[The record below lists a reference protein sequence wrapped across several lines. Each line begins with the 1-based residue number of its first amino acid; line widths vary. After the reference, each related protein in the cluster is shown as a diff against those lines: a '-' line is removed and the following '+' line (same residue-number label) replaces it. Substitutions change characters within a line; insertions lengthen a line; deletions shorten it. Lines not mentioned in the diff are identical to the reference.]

1 MDREF
6 HTDEF
11 EQLLKEKSD
20 QFRMYPS
27 KRVWHS
33 IYNDLHPSR
42 RWPSAAMGMF
52 LIIVLLLIGYL
63 NTGDNTMIRPF
74 TENTAD
80 QTQTANETDNT
91 KNKENK
97 PQSLQNS
104 SHQQLTIAGTYYSYQ
119 GVNLSSPEFFAYTI
133 VKNNKPN
140 YLSLVASANPGSAD
154 GQIVINKK
162 EPENTSKDLIQTI
175 DTYIKSNQIFAD
187 VAIKNSKKKV
197 INSTGNNTNP
207 EANADDNELEK
218 NETKTPASL
227 LNPFTS
233 QSNASDLNKVI
244 SSDEKA
250 LQKNINTVVDT
261 KSLTPEEKAWIENF
275 AFQNK
280 PGRNKW
286 KSRLTHEFYVTP
298 AVNYR
303 KLSTNSKGSTTP
315 FANSNI
321 NNSISQKPGLGVETG
336 VGLSYSLAKNLRL
349 RGGIQFNYTN
359 YNIDAGQTNHP
370 TITSI
375 LLNDPNTGY
384 SYTASRTSTISN
396 SFNSTALEPVTLHN
410 RTYQISIPVG
420 LAYRLSATN
429 NVEWFAGASI
439 QPTYVFGGKAHLISS
454 DLKSYVSDPS
464 SIRNWN
470 LNLGFETFMSYKL
483 GTYNLQVGP
492 QVRYQVYSTY
502 RKNVA
507 LVEKPYAIGLK
518 IGLIKGF

>member
-6 HTDEF
+6 HTNEF

-20 QFRMYPS
+20 QFRLYPS

-42 RWPSAAMGMF
+42 RWPSAAMSML
-52 LIIVLLLIGYL
+52 LIISLMLIGYL
-63 NTGDNTMIRPF
+63 NTGDNTMTGQFIG
-74 TENTAD
+74 NTAN
-80 QTQTANETDNT
+80 QIGAKTPDNI
-91 KNKENK
+91 KN
-97 PQSLQNS
+97 QSQSFTNYR
-104 SHQQLTIAGTYYSYQ
+104 HQQPTIPGTYYSYQ
-119 GVNLSSPEFFAYTI
+119 AVNLSSPEFFAYTI
-133 VKNNKPN
+133 VKSNKPN
-140 YLSLVASANPGSAD
+140 YLSIASSATPGSVVD
-154 GQIVINKK
+154 GQIIIEKT

-187 VAIKNSKKKV
+187 VAILNSKKKV
-197 INSTGNNTNP
+197 TNSNSTGNNINP
-207 EANADDNELEK
+207 EVNTGDKELEK
-218 NETKTPASL
+218 NKAKAPVSL
-227 LNPFTS
+227 LDPFTQ
-233 QSNASDLNKVI
+233 QSNASDLSKVI
-244 SSDEKA
+244 GNDEKTI
-250 LQKNINTVVDT
+250 QKNTNTAADK

-280 PGRNKW
+280 PGRNEW
-286 KSRLTHEFYVTP
+286 KSRLRHEFYVTP

-321 NNSISQKPGLGVETG
+321 NNAISQKPGLGVETG
-336 VGLSYSLAKNLRL
+336 VGLSYSLAKKLRL
-349 RGGIQFNYTN
+349 KGGIQFNYTN

-370 TITSI
+370 TLTSI

-420 LAYRLSATN
+420 LAYRLSGTN
-429 NVEWFAGASI
+429 NVEWFAGASV

-483 GTYNLQVGP
+483 GAYNLQVGP